1 MLENSSI
8 GTCPFSTQAKKPAP
22 EWYARID
29 QVRMGDGVIKGPAC
43 LPSAVQAEL
52 HLC

>member
-1 MLENSSI
+1 MKIHLLAHVLSVHKR
-8 GTCPFSTQAKKPAP
+8 KKPAP